1 MPSQAGFA
9 CLLKGT
15 KISGEYMTL
24 SIRGALAGL
33 CCLALAGCGTS
44 SSEGEHGLQADG
56 SFNLTE
62 AERTEDCGAVHQ
74 KMRRMANETVA
85 LDLQSS
91 QEVAS
96 SVMWG
101 VLFGVAGAATYRAAN
116 NAGEAGRQADRNRAK
131 LAAYNDN
138 LRARGC
144 QTWDYQAHMDNK
156 QAAIRAKYAERRRK
170 NADNIR

>member
-1 MPSQAGFA
+1 MLRIFHLFRSGLIGLTLLMLAA
-9 CLLKGT
+9 C
-15 KISGEYMTL
+15 
-24 SIRGALAGL
+24 
-33 CCLALAGCGTS
+33 S
-44 SSEGEHGLQADG
+44 STDSEGEFGLQSDG

-62 AERTEDCGAVHQ
+62 AERIEECGAVHQ
-74 KMRRMANETVA
+74 KMRRMADETVA
-85 LDLQSS
+85 LDIQSS

-101 VLFGVAGAATYRAAN
+101 VLFGVAGAATYRMASD
-116 NAGEAGRQADRNRAK
+116 AGEAGKRAERNRAK
-131 LAAYNDN
+131 MAAYNDS

>member
-1 MPSQAGFA
+1 MAIFA
-9 CLLKGT
+9 
-15 KISGEYMTL
+15 
-24 SIRGALAGL
+24 RGAWVVL
-33 CCLALAGCGTS
+33 CCLALAGCSSS
-44 SSEGEHGLQADG
+44 SSEGEYGLQTDG

-74 KMRRMANETVA
+74 KMRHMANETVA

-96 SVMWG
+96 SIMWG
-101 VLFGVAGAATYRAAN
+101 VLFGVAGAATYRAAS
-116 NAGEAGRQADRNRAK
+116 NAGEAGKQADRNRAK
-131 LAAYNDN
+131 LAAYNES

-156 QAAIRAKYAERRRK
+156 HAAIRAKYAERRRK

>member
-1 MPSQAGFA
+1 MSSIFPMFRASLF
-9 CLLKGT
+9 GT
-15 KISGEYMTL
+15 IL
-24 SIRGALAGL
+24 
-33 CCLALAGCGTS
+33 LALAGCSNTV
-44 SSEGEHGLQADG
+44 SEGEFGLQSDG
-56 SFNLTE
+56 SFTLTE
-62 AERTEDCGAVHQ
+62 AEKLEECGAVHQ
-74 KMRRMANETVA
+74 KMRRMSDETVA

-101 VLFGVAGAATYRAAN
+101 VLFGVAGAATYRMASD
-116 NAGEAGRQADRNRAK
+116 AGEAGKRAKRNRAQ

-144 QTWDYQAHMDNK
+144 QTWDYEAHMDNK
-156 QAAIRAKYAERRRK
+156 QAAIRAKYAEQRRK